1 MLSMKTEELL
11 RYERMY
17 RAMREVLHA
26 DVLAFGFR
34 PQNRLEDAG
43 SETTWRCLK
52 EAPKPFKGHSK
63 PSGIL

>member
-17 RAMREVLHA
+17 RAMRQVLDA

-34 PQNRLEDAG
+34 PLKRSEDAG
-43 SETTWRCLK
+43 SEATWRCLK
-52 EAPKPFKGHSK
+52 EAPELFKGHSK